1 MKNQLLAFLVL
12 AGGFSL
18 KAQTLDLETCLK
30 MADTANLT
38 IQNSQLDID
47 INERQ
52 RKAYMSARLPH
63 LAFSG
68 DYKYNAIIPGQV
80 IPAQMFGGPAGDRKS
95 TRLNSSHITISYAV

>member
-1 MKNQLLAFLVL
+1 MKNQLLAILVL

-68 DYKYNAIIPGQV
+68 DYNYNAIFSCQV
-80 IPAQMFGGPAGDRKS
+80 IPAEHVWLASRDVF
-95 TRLNSSHITISYAV
+95 NSSIRCSVQFK

>member
-30 MADTANLT
+30 MADTANLS
-38 IQNSQLDID
+38 IQNSRLDID

-52 RKAYMSARLPH
+52 RKAYMSAR
-63 LAFSG
+63 
-68 DYKYNAIIPGQV
+68 
-80 IPAQMFGGPAGDRKS
+80 
-95 TRLNSSHITISYAV
+95 